1 MQIDVK
7 AAKTLLRE
15 GVALGIKPPLL
26 LFWWRPAVYQPCVMQ
41 LVLMNKYLSLINI
54 SNEELEDIT
63 IAQSTGLLAKHIEQL
78 TKVVAVC
85 MFRNYTASKW
95 LHGLV
100 AKWLMRKC
108 SADTILQIVE
118 HLAIFGG
125 TSDFMSI
132 TRFLNSFKILGQM
145 TNRS

>member
-26 LFWWRPAVYQPCVMQ
+26 LFWWKPAVYQPSCMQ

-63 IAQSTGLLAKHIEQL
+63 IAQSTGLLSKHIAEL
-78 TKVVAVC
+78 TKIVAIC
-85 MFRNYTASKW
+85 MFRNYTLSKW
-95 LHGLV
+95 LHGIV
-100 AKWLMRKC
+100 AKWLMLKC
-108 SADTILQIVE
+108 SADIILQIVE
-118 HLAIFGG
+118 QLAVFGG
-125 TSDFMSI
+125 TADFMSI
-132 TRFLNSFKILGQM
+132 TRFLNSFKILGRM